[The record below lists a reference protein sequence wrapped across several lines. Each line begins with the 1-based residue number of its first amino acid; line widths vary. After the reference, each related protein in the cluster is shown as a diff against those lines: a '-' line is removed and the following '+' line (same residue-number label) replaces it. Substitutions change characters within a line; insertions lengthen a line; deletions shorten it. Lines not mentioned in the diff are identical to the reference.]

1 MGTKNNG
8 FWLSISDL
16 MSGLMVIFLFIS
28 IAYMREIKEV
38 INSFIYV
45 TEGFQDTEQSLYENL
60 MEEFKNDLEVWDATI
75 DKETLSIIFKEPD
88 VLFEKGEYALKP
100 EFENILNDFFPR
112 YAHVLHGD
120 EFQNAIT
127 SIRIEGHTSS
137 EWKSNTP
144 DREAYIYNLWLSQMR
159 SSSVLEFVLSEHL
172 NGSYKWVRD
181 RLQAVGY
188 SSSKLKYDS
197 RGVEDKGLSRRVE
210 FRVVTNAQ
218 EKLYELVKLT
228 SEEKVS

>member
-1 MGTKNNG
+1 MDS
-8 FWLSISDL
+8 WLSISDL

-38 INSFIYV
+38 INSFIYI
-45 TEGFQDTEQSLYENL
+45 TDGFQDTEQSLYDNL
-60 MEEFKNDLEVWDATI
+60 MTEFKNDLEEWDASI
-75 DKETLSIIFKEPD
+75 DQETLSFIFKEPD
-88 VLFEKGEYALKP
+88 VLFEKGKYTLKP
-100 EFENILNDFFPR
+100 DFEVILNDFFPR

-120 EFQNAIT
+120 EFQDHIT

-137 EWKSNTP
+137 EWKPDTP
-144 DREAYIYNLWLSQMR
+144 DREAYIFNLWLSQMR
-159 SSSVLEFVLSEHL
+159 SSSVLEYVLSRHL

-188 SSSKLKYDS
+188 SSSKLKYNKQ
-197 RGVEDKGLSRRVE
+197 GNEDKGLSRRVE

-228 SEEKVS
+228 SKDGLS